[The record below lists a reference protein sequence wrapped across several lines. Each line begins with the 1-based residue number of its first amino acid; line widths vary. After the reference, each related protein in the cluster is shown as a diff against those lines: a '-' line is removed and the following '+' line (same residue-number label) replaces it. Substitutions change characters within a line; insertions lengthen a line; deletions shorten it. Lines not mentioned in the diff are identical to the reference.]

1 MVQSSCVVCCVTND
15 KTEANDGSS
24 STTPEEV
31 AAWCLVP
38 GAGLVKT
45 SIKARAGSR
54 VMGIIIGC
62 SRDTL

>member
-15 KTEANDGSS
+15 KAEANDGSS
-24 STTPEEV
+24 STSPQEV
-31 AAWCLVP
+31 AAWCLVPPVP

-54 VMGIIIGC
+54 VMGIII
-62 SRDTL
+62 